1 MPSKKFYSAVA
12 CGLLVVS
19 SAGVGDPKPS
29 AKSVGDGLMC
39 QCGCPETVTLCNHPV
54 CSSRTEMQA
63 QIQREIDAG
72 KSETSIVQDFIL
84 RYGVKVLATPP
95 ATGFNRMV
103 WILPAAVLMGGLAL
117 VLVFTRRWRR
127 PATEAV
133 AAVPAAI
140 EPKLLAAVEEE
151 MKRSGIRD

>member
-1 MPSKKFYSAVA
+1 MPYRNFCLTLAL
-12 CGLLVVS
+12 GLFLAS
-19 SAGVGDPKPS
+19 SGLGSDPKPT

-39 QCGCPETVTLCNHPV
+39 QCGCPETVTLCNHLV

-63 QIQREIDAG
+63 QIQKEIDTG
-72 KSETSIVQDFIL
+72 KSETSIVQDFVL

-95 ATGFNRMV
+95 ATGFNRLV
-103 WILPAAVLMGGLAL
+103 WILPATALMGGLAL
-117 VLVFTRRWRR
+117 VLVVTRRWRR
-127 PATEAV
+127 PPPGDV

-140 EPKLLAAVEEE
+140 DPKLLAAVEEE